1 MKKNFKIYAICWAIL
16 VALFNVICFVTPNIA
31 KIYRT
36 EYIKFGGAFWAGY
49 IFITLA
55 FIGQLI
61 CAFVAFKAENAQKL
75 FYNLPLIAVS
85 YTGLILTI
93 IFGALAMA
101 IPNLPNWIGIIVCL
115 IVLAF
120 TAIAVISAK
129 AAGTVVANIDDK
141 VKTNTA
147 FIKEMTVETQ
157 NLMNR
162 ANAPKLKEYCKNVYE
177 ALRFSD
183 PMSNDQLTDIESRI
197 KEEFATFTDAVISD
211 DLDLT
216 ESSAKELINLIVE
229 RNSKFKVIKQ

>member
-1 MKKNFKIYAICWAIL
+1 MKKSFMVYAVCWAIL
-16 VALFNVICFVTPNIA
+16 LAIFNVICFVTPGEA
-31 KIYRT
+31 AGMT
-36 EYIKFGGAFWAGY
+36 KFGGAFWAGY

-61 CAFVAFKAENAQKL
+61 CAFMAFKAENTQKL

-101 IPNLPNWIGIIVCL
+101 IPDLPNWIGIIVCL

-129 AAGTVVANIDDK
+129 AAGTVVSNIDEK

-147 FIKEMTVETQ
+147 FIKEMTATAQ
-157 NLMNR
+157 NLINR
-162 ANAPKLKEYCKNVYE
+162 ANAPKLKEYCKKVYE
-177 ALRFSD
+177 ALRYSD
-183 PMSNDQLTDIESRI
+183 PMSNERLTDIENQI

-211 DLDLT
+211 DLDLI
-216 ESSAKELINLIVE
+216 ESSSKELLALIE
-229 RNSKFKVIKQ
+229 DRNKKCKVLK